1 MRNPAARHPY
11 AMPAQA
17 RSAARLGAAMALYQ
31 RDMAGGDAEALVEEF
46 RAHRLGARLDEET
59 ELRAADAAFFADLV
73 RGVAARQ
80 GEIDALLAGALSEGW
95 TLDRL
100 DRPLRAVLRAAV
112 FELIARPDV
121 AAGTV
126 IDEYL
131 EVAKALGD
139 RAQAGFAN
147 GVLDR
152 VAREARAPA
161 GA

>member
-1 MRNPAARHPY
+1 
-11 AMPAQA
+11 MPVAA

-31 RDMAGGDAEALVEEF
+31 RDMTGGDADALVAEF
-46 RAHRLGARLDEET
+46 LAHRLGAQLEDDVRLKPADEP
-59 ELRAADAAFFADLV
+59 FFADIV
-73 RGVAARQ
+73 RGVAARE
-80 GEIDALLAGALSEGW
+80 GEIDALIAGALGEGW

-100 DRPLRAVLRAAV
+100 DRPLRAVLRAAAY
-112 FELIARPDV
+112 ELLARPDV
-121 AAGTV
+121 PAGSV

-152 VAREARAPA
+152 VAREARPPA
-161 GA
+161 